1 MCIEV
6 ICIYK
11 GKKWEDINILT
22 YGNNTMMKAL
32 RQKNV
37 LCANC
42 PLSLPPTFFFA
53 KNENSKKIFVCN
65 ILLNNMNFPFVSS
78 REYETYN
85 SLQDGKDLCTHGE

>member
-1 MCIEV
+1 
-6 ICIYK
+6 
-11 GKKWEDINILT
+11 
-22 YGNNTMMKAL
+22 MMKAL
-32 RQKNV
+32 RQKKCFVRQLSFVPSSNV
-37 LCANC
+37 
-42 PLSLPPTFFFA
+42 FFA